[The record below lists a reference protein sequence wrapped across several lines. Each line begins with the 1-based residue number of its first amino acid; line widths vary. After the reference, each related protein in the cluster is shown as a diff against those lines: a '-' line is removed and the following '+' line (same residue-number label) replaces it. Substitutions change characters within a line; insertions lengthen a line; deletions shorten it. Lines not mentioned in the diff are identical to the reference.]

1 MEDYKIALEA
11 IIDESSLLGLQSQIN
26 KANIK
31 PIPIRLDTK
40 VIDSQIETIRS
51 QIESLSKIKINFGTG
66 ITKNG
71 SASVSQTTAAYREL
85 LSIANQIDRLTLKAG
100 GMKFSGVAGLDVAK
114 IEETQ
119 NHLRVLYDTYQ
130 DLQSRLSQGNLTKS
144 AFKGLKQDI
153 ADTKSQLV
161 SLESELTS
169 MQSKLVT
176 GIKSDIANGNLGT
189 QITEVENK
197 YRSLNIESKEV
208 TNNIQ
213 LLKTLMSNMDAS
225 DDIESV
231 TTDYQQFQQLLTTTI
246 NQVKALKRE
255 QSSINAS
262 NALINARTSLSSD
275 IDVWLTN
282 NSAAA
287 SKFGAQLKEIQSQIS
302 TADKTQLGN
311 LKAQFQEIT
320 KQAKLAGVAGLS
332 MGDQFKRSFRT
343 VSSYLSSAMLISR
356 LIMTIRNIYN
366 NVLKVDTAMTGLKRV
381 TNLTTAEYKK
391 LYDTMVSSAKEYGA
405 TLSDI
410 IDLTTSWVKLGF
422 NSDIADRL
430 AEISTMYQHV
440 ADVDTATANENL
452 VTAYKGF
459 QETLDETYNGDAT
472 KAIEHITDTYD
483 KLNNEFAVT
492 AANIGDAMQRSASSL
507 QVAGNT
513 FEQSVGMATGITE
526 VIQDAEKAGSTL
538 NIVSLRL
545 RGMKG
550 ELEELGE
557 EVDENVESISKM
569 QTHILN
575 LTNGKVNIFGDDGE
589 FRSTYEIMKD
599 IANVY
604 DELDSKTQADL
615 LETVAGKMRANAVS
629 ALISNFDQVEKATEA
644 AYNSAGTAAAE
655 NEKYL
660 ESMQGRINSTKAS
673 WQALANSFMSSDFL
687 KGLISGGQTFLDIL
701 NNIVSTIGTLPTIL
715 ATITGYFA
723 IKNVGRTKMFVL
735 INMPTVITIS
745 FGYKSFRYY

>member
-100 GMKFSGVAGLDVAK
+100 GMKSSGVAGLDVAK

-213 LLKTLMSNMDAS
+213 LLKTLMSNMDTS

-735 INMPTVITIS
+735 IKYADSNNNFFWIQK
-745 FGYKSFRYY
+745 F

>member
-100 GMKFSGVAGLDVAK
+100 GMKSSGVAGLDVAK

-459 QETLDETYNGDAT
+459 QEILDETYNGDTT

-575 LTNGKVNIFGDDGE
+575 LTNGKVDIFGDDGE

-735 INMPTVITIS
+735 IKYADSNNNFFWIQK
-745 FGYKSFRYY
+745 F